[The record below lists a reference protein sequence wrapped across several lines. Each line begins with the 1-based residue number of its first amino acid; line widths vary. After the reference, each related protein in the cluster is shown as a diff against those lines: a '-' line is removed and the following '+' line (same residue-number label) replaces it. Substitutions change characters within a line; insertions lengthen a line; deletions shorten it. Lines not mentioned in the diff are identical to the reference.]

1 MAVEAAAAAVAE
13 VVGVAKALMA
23 QALAPTA
30 EAGEAVATPQYSGD
44 GRAAV
49 AAAAAAAGGRQKTCG
64 WAQRMQRVQG
74 AKGCRGCKWLEWRQ
88 RGRWADGRAGGRRVP
103 RLAQEAALRV
113 SP

>member
-1 MAVEAAAAAVAE
+1 VAVEAAAAAE

-64 WAQRMQRVQG
+64 WAQRMQRVLG
-74 AKGCRGCKWLEWRQ
+74 AKGGRGCKGLEWRQ
-88 RGRWADGRAGGRRVP
+88 RG
-103 RLAQEAALRV
+103 
-113 SP
+113 